1 MALTR
6 CEAVVVRT
14 YALGDTSRIA
24 VLYSREFGLIRAV
37 AKGARGPRRPFG
49 AGLEPLSR
57 IDAVLYRKDG
67 RDLDLLSKVDVIK
80 AWPDLGFARVVHAQ
94 AVLEFVDRL
103 VWETEHEPRLYDL
116 VLAALAALRT
126 APDEKMLASIT
137 LAFQLQGAG
146 VLGYRPVADRCAGC
160 GAPPADRWA
169 PARGGAVC
177 ARCADGEGAI
187 AVVSREAL
195 AGIARALALDLTD
208 PAAPFAA
215 ARAGEMLRLAELHLR
230 HHVPRFAGFKSL
242 AMLLTLERADARE
255 VR

>member
-24 VLYSREFGLIRAV
+24 VLYSREFGLVRGV
-37 AKGARGPRRPFG
+37 AKGARGPKRPFG

-57 IDAVLYRKDG
+57 VDVVLYRKDG
-67 RDLDLLSKVDVIK
+67 RDLDLLSKVDVLE

-103 VWETEHEPRLYDL
+103 VWETEHEPTLYAL
-116 VLAALAALRT
+116 VLAALAAIRT
-126 APDEKMLASIT
+126 TPDEKALASIT
-137 LAFQLQGAG
+137 LAFRLQAAG

-169 PARGGAVC
+169 PAKGGAVC
-177 ARCADGEGAI
+177 ARCADGEGAV
-187 AVVSREAL
+187 ATVSREAL
-195 AGIARALALDLTD
+195 TGLARALAAD
-208 PAAPFAA
+208 PPAFDPFASP
-215 ARAGEMLRLAELHLR
+215 RAGEMLRLVELHLK

-242 AMLLTLERADARE
+242 PMLLSLEGGGS
-255 VR
+255 

>member
-24 VLYSREFGLIRAV
+24 VLYSREFGLIRGV

-57 IDAVLYRKDG
+57 VDVVLYRKDG
-67 RDLDLLSKVDVIK
+67 RDLDLLSKVDVIDS
-80 AWPDLGFARVVHAQ
+80 WPDAGFARVVHAQ

-116 VLAALAALRT
+116 VLAALAALRA
-126 APDEKMLASIT
+126 APEKALASIT

-160 GAPPADRWA
+160 GQPPADRWA
-169 PARGGAVC
+169 PGRGGAVC
-177 ARCADGEGAI
+177 ARCAAGEHTV

-195 AGIARALALDLTD
+195 AGIARALAMDLAD
-208 PAAPFAA
+208 PAASFAS
-215 ARAGEMLRLAELHLR
+215 ARAGEMLRLSELHLK
-230 HHVPRFAGFKSL
+230 HHVPRFEGFKSL
-242 AMLLTLERADARE
+242 AMLLTLEGAEARE